1 MNSVLIITYYWPPG
15 AGAGVQRWL
24 KFSKYLPDFG
34 WEPLILTVDP
44 QYAQYPATDESL
56 LKDVS
61 EKSKV
66 FKTPAV
72 NYFRLASKDKSRIP
86 SAGFA
91 NQDKKG
97 PVQWLMRFIRGNF
110 FIPDPRKG
118 WNRFAFKKACEII
131 NNENVERIITS
142 GPPHSTHLVGLK
154 LKKKFPDILW
164 IADFRDPW
172 TDIYYYK
179 EFYHTFPARLLD
191 RHYEKTVLTNADKII
206 TVGET
211 LKKILSSKAT
221 GICDKTF
228 VLANG
233 YDEDDFKGIQPV
245 EPDIFTITYTGTL
258 SQAYPLTGFAEAL
271 KKLTDSGI
279 TLRLRFVGTV
289 SPEQKKL
296 ILSYVP
302 ENIIEFIA
310 YASHPEAIQY
320 MVSSSA
326 LLLIIP
332 DHKSNKSI
340 VTGKLFEYLASGRP
354 VVLIGPKDGDAA
366 EIIGRTGGGLIAGYD
381 TNDIEKAI
389 LQLIKNKLC
398 PAKEKTILFSR
409 KKLAGEIANI
419 LNKMY

>member
-24 KFSKYLPDFG
+24 KFCKYLPDFG

-61 EKSKV
+61 ENLKI

-72 NYFRLASKDKSRIP
+72 NYFRLASNKKAGIP

-91 NQDKKG
+91 NQGRKG
-97 PVQWLMRFIRGNF
+97 PAQWLMRFIRGNF

-154 LKKKFPDILW
+154 LKKKFPNILW

-172 TDIYYYK
+172 TDIYYYR
-179 EFYHTFPARLLD
+179 EFCHTLPARLLD
-191 RHYEKTVLTNADKII
+191 RHYEKTVLINADKII

-211 LKKILSSKAT
+211 LKKILSSKAS
-221 GICDKTF
+221 GISDKTF
-228 VLANG
+228 VVTNG
-233 YDEDDFKGIQPV
+233 YDEEDFKGIQPV

-258 SQAYPLTGFAEAL
+258 SQAYPLAGFAEAVR
-271 KKLTDSGI
+271 KLADSGMA
-279 TLRLRFVGTV
+279 LRLRFVGAV
-289 SPEQKKL
+289 SMEQKKL
-296 ILSYVP
+296 LLSYVP
-302 ENIIEFIA
+302 ENMVEFIP
-310 YASHPEAIQY
+310 YASHPEAIKY

-332 DHKSNKSI
+332 DHESNKSI

-354 VVLIGPKDGDAA
+354 VILIGPKDGDAA
-366 EIIGRTGGGLIAGYD
+366 EIVEKCKAGKSFGYD
-381 TNDIEKAI
+381 EASEIGLFI
-389 LQLIKNKLC
+389 LNLAAKKIKNNIS
-398 PAKEKTILFSR
+398 AINTFSR
-409 KKLAGEIANI
+409 KNLAYLISA
-419 LNKMY
+419 LLR

>member
-211 LKKILSSKAT
+211 
-221 GICDKTF
+221 
-228 VLANG
+228 
-233 YDEDDFKGIQPV
+233 
-245 EPDIFTITYTGTL
+245 
-258 SQAYPLTGFAEAL
+258 
-271 KKLTDSGI
+271 
-279 TLRLRFVGTV
+279 
-289 SPEQKKL
+289 
-296 ILSYVP
+296 
-302 ENIIEFIA
+302 
-310 YASHPEAIQY
+310 
-320 MVSSSA
+320 
-326 LLLIIP
+326 
-332 DHKSNKSI
+332 
-340 VTGKLFEYLASGRP
+340 
-354 VVLIGPKDGDAA
+354 
-366 EIIGRTGGGLIAGYD
+366 
-381 TNDIEKAI
+381 
-389 LQLIKNKLC
+389 
-398 PAKEKTILFSR
+398 
-409 KKLAGEIANI
+409 
-419 LNKMY
+419 